1 MEQVAE
7 VGIEKFQIIRELGR
21 GATSTVYLAHD
32 TFNDRE
38 VAIKVFKPEILSD
51 TEHGN
56 TYRKLIANEAALA
69 GRLNH
74 PHIVSIYDALL
85 GRNDGYIVME
95 YVQGETL
102 EKYCHVDNLL
112 PVDKVIEIAFK
123 CALALDF
130 ASRNGIIHRDIK
142 PANIMLSEDGSVKI
156 ADFGAAILAKN
167 DETQLTGVGSPAY
180 MSPEQVRN
188 DNLTYQTDIYS
199 LGVVMYKL
207 LTGRL
212 PFESDTNY
220 GLTHK
225 ILNEDAPGIRIHR
238 PSLSVRLSDIVTKAL
253 RRNRPERHANWREF
267 TEDLSTI
274 AELDLPQEADSET
287 QRFNM
292 LKALPFFKDF
302 SEIELW
308 EVLRISIWGRV
319 PSGTFLVDEGT
330 TGNFFFVIADGSV
343 GVVKGNKKLSTL
355 GKGHCFGEM
364 CYIREGALTRTATIV
379 ADTPVTLFKIKA
391 GSLHKASENCQLRFN
406 RSFMN
411 ILVDRLAQATSE
423 LATVY

>member
-1 MEQVAE
+1 
-7 VGIEKFQIIRELGR
+7 
-21 GATSTVYLAHD
+21 
-32 TFNDRE
+32 
-38 VAIKVFKPEILSD
+38 
-51 TEHGN
+51 
-56 TYRKLIANEAALA
+56 
-69 GRLNH
+69 
-74 PHIVSIYDALL
+74 
-85 GRNDGYIVME
+85 ME

-102 EKYCHVDNLL
+102 EKYGHVEHLL

-142 PANIMLSEDGSVKI
+142 PANIMLCQDGTVKI

-167 DETQLTGVGSPAY
+167 DETQLTGVGSPSY

-188 DNLTYQTDIYS
+188 DILSHQTDIYS
-199 LGVVMYKL
+199 LGVVMYRL

-212 PFESDTNY
+212 PFVAETNY
-220 GLTHK
+220 ALTHK
-225 ILNEDAPGIRIHR
+225 ILNEDVPSILVHR
-238 PSLSVRLSDIVTKAL
+238 PALSVRLADIVTKAM
-253 RRNRPERHANWREF
+253 RRDTTERHANWREF
-267 TEDLSTI
+267 IEDLSTI
-274 AELDLPQEADSET
+274 AELDLPETADSET

-319 PSGTFLVDEGT
+319 PSGTVLVEEGT

-343 GVVKGNKKLSTL
+343 SVIKGSKKLSTL

-364 CYIREGALTRTATIV
+364 CYIRQGALMRTATIL
-379 ADTPVTLFKIKA
+379 ADTPVTLFKIRA
-391 GSLHKASENCQLRFN
+391 DSLHKASENCQLRFN

-423 LATVY
+423 LAHVY

>member
-1 MEQVAE
+1 MAQAAE
-7 VGIEKFQIIRELGR
+7 GGFEKYEIIRELGQ
-21 GATSTVYLAHD
+21 GATSTVFLAHD
-32 TFNDRE
+32 TFNDRD
-38 VAIKVFKPEILSD
+38 VAIKVFRPEILSD

-56 TYRKLIANEAALA
+56 TYRKLIANEVALA

-74 PHIVSIYDALL
+74 PHIVGIYDAML
-85 GRNDGYIVME
+85 GRDDGYIVME

-102 EKYCHVDNLL
+102 EKCGQVDNLL

-142 PANIMLSEDGSVKI
+142 PANIMLCSDGVVKI
-156 ADFGAAILAKN
+156 ADFGAAIMAKN
-167 DETQLTGVGSPAY
+167 DETQLTGVGSPSY

-188 DNLTYQTDIYS
+188 DTLNYQTDIYS

-212 PFESDTNY
+212 PFEAESNY
-220 GLTHK
+220 ALTHM
-225 ILNEDAPGIRIHR
+225 ILNEDPPSVRTHR
-238 PSLSVRLSDIVTKAL
+238 PALSARLADIVTKAM

-267 TEDLSTI
+267 IQDLTTI
-274 AELDLPQEADSET
+274 AELDLPQQADSET

-292 LKALPFFKDF
+292 LKALPFFADF

-319 PSGTFLVDEGT
+319 PSGTILVEEGT
-330 TGNFFFVIADGSV
+330 QGNFFFVIADGNV
-343 GVVKGNKKLSTL
+343 GVVKGNKKLATL

-364 CYIREGALTRTATIV
+364 CYIRRGSMTRTATIV
-379 ADTPVTLFKIKA
+379 ADTPVTLFKIRA
-391 GSLHKASENCQLRFN
+391 DSLHKASENCQLRFN

-411 ILVDRLAQATSE
+411 ILVERLAKATSE
-423 LATVY
+423 LAHVY